1 MHTLCTRVRVGVEA
15 ARRKARRLGIVCAY
29 SADSVT
35 ARAPGSYSYTM
46 LHTPSGW
53 RGRIRYTRL
62 PRRGVALFSR
72 FTSCKCIKSISFVRS
87 GAARPH
93 QTPVQSAV
101 RCDAPSAQLHAR
113 SGAALSRFSS
123 PSSTWTS
130 LQVARSSSRY
140 YRILSPRIIILKSTC
155 SHQTKRKPHGHL
167 RKSSSS
173 VSHATHRHTHTHLE
187 AERHTAQLYTSC
199 WDERERERIARAP
212 RAATRRIRLP
222 LTRTFRPSACA
233 PG

>member
-101 RCDAPSAQLHAR
+101 RCDLHACSAPGPR
-113 SGAALSRFSS
+113 QAPAERAAAGAAPRPASGATRATLSLSS
-123 PSSTWTS
+123 LVSAFVHLDILAGCTLLKQI
-130 LQVARSSSRY
+130 LQ
-140 YRILSPRIIILKSTC
+140 IFIKN
-155 SHQTKRKPHGHL
+155 
-167 RKSSSS
+167 
-173 VSHATHRHTHTHLE
+173 
-187 AERHTAQLYTSC
+187 
-199 WDERERERIARAP
+199 
-212 RAATRRIRLP
+212 
-222 LTRTFRPSACA
+222 
-233 PG
+233 

>member
-72 FTSCKCIKSISFVRS
+72 FTICKCIKSISFVRS

-93 QTPVQSAV
+93 HTPVQSAV
-101 RCDAPSAQLHAR
+101 RCDLHAC
-113 SGAALSRFSS
+113 AA
-123 PSSTWTS
+123 
-130 LQVARSSSRY
+130 
-140 YRILSPRIIILKSTC
+140 
-155 SHQTKRKPHGHL
+155 
-167 RKSSSS
+167 
-173 VSHATHRHTHTHLE
+173 
-187 AERHTAQLYTSC
+187 
-199 WDERERERIARAP
+199 
-212 RAATRRIRLP
+212 
-222 LTRTFRPSACA
+222 A
-233 PG
+233 PGRRSPWAWPLCLSLSSLVSAFVQHLDILAGCTLLALLKQTLQNFITTHHHPKVDMLTSD